1 LAAKRKKTNELRRRA
16 DGRYQRQVTVT
27 DPLTGESI
35 KVPIYGRTQEEL
47 DRKERAVKTESEKRR
62 RSEAALGIWLYHCLK
77 LKRKSKIQPN
87 TYHSYENAV
96 KNHILPYFGK
106 DRDITTII
114 KKDIQDFY
122 IYCADEKGIT
132 SALKDIRAILLFA
145 FEEAVDNDLITKN
158 PARNVELPDYDE
170 QERRALSQ
178 EEEKQ
183 FIAVLKDIQTK
194 YINGP
199 KWSGRLN
206 SEEKFMITAGRLLIA
221 YYLGLYAGLR
231 LGESLGLTWGCV
243 DITKGQISVIQQ
255 LKRERIDKSKTAT
268 KLVIGDPKSKYSIR
282 TIPVRWELIQEL
294 ENHKAQQTIELGR
307 EPRPDELVV
316 INQSG
321 KPQEP
326 RKIDAIMDKLVDMAN
341 IDPRIVYH
349 ELRHTLATRL
359 DEAGAREE
367 DIARYLG
374 QQTIRLRGKKSV
386 TQGYIHRED
395 LGYLRQFLE
404 NPVHMDGNT

>member
-1 LAAKRKKTNELRRRA
+1 M
-16 DGRYQRQVTVT
+16 Y
-27 DPLTGESI
+27 SH
-35 KVPIYGRTQEEL
+35 Y
-47 DRKERAVKTESEKRR
+47 
-62 RSEAALGIWLYHCLK
+62 
-77 LKRKSKIQPN
+77 
-87 TYHSYENAV
+87 
-96 KNHILPYFGK
+96 
-106 DRDITTII
+106 II
-114 KKDIQDFY
+114 
-122 IYCADEKGIT
+122 
-132 SALKDIRAILLFA
+132 
-145 FEEAVDNDLITKN
+145 EEALDNDLVTKN

-170 QERRALSQ
+170 QERRALSK
-178 EEEKQ
+178 EEEKR
-183 FIAVLKDIQTK
+183 FLATLKTIQNQ

-206 SEEKFMITAGRLLIA
+206 SEEKFIITAGRLLIA

-231 LGESLGLTWGCV
+231 LGEALGLTWGCV

-268 KLVIGDPKSKYSIR
+268 KLVIGSPKSKYSIR
-282 TIPVRWELIQEL
+282 TIPVRWELVKEL
-294 ENHKAQQTIELGR
+294 EIHKAQQTIELGR

-316 INQSG
+316 INQIG

-326 RKIDAIMDKLVDMAN
+326 RKIDAIMDKLIDMAN
-341 IDPRIVYH
+341 IEPRIVYH

-395 LGYLRQFLE
+395 LGYLRQFFE
-404 NPVHMDGNT
+404 NPVHMDGDT